1 MQETSVAN
9 AWFELLSVVHMMA
22 MLTLCEADTIMNPKD
37 YSGSGFRVVST
48 GLCPFS
54 RIQFGNFKFQ
64 L

>member
-1 MQETSVAN
+1 MQETCVAN

-22 MLTLCEADTIMNPKD
+22 MLTLSEADTLMIPKD

-48 GLCPFS
+48 GLFFLLI
-54 RIQFGNFKFQ
+54 RLFQFGNFK